1 MCIGETVTKPEYRNE
16 AKMMTKRTE
25 RATTESVRDNG
36 LPIERA
42 QKGKEIDLEAYIPYQ
57 FARLSA
63 YLSKEL
69 AEDYARNFGLAIAE
83 WRVIAV
89 LAFLPGATAA
99 EISAFSSLD
108 AVAVHRAVSRLI
120 QAGLLNRQVDPNDGR
135 RKPLEISREGWQLY
149 ENEVPVALA
158 LERRILSC
166 LEPADARAFRKS
178 MIIIYRKLIGEPR
191 RREG

>member
-1 MCIGETVTKPEYRNE
+1 MSDPEYWNQTQMTSKR
-16 AKMMTKRTE
+16 AKP
-25 RATTESVRDNG
+25 AATESLRDNG
-36 LPIERA
+36 LQVARA
-42 QKGKEIDLEAYIPYQ
+42 RKGKEMDLEAYIPYQ

-99 EISAFSSLD
+99 EIAAFSSLD

-120 QAGLLNRQVDPNDGR
+120 QAGLLNRQLDPNDAR
-135 RKPLEISREGWQLY
+135 RKPLEISSEGWKLY
-149 ENEVPVALA
+149 ENEVPVALT

-166 LEPADARAFRKS
+166 LEPADARVFRRS
-178 MIIIYRKLIGEPR
+178 MMTIYRKLIGEPR
-191 RREG
+191 RRKE